1 MSISLN
7 RNAETLIKSVI
18 CTDLLYTIVNEQG
31 KPTITGY
38 EISDTNNNSFSDK
51 RGIKRYENGRTNAK
65 TLKQTIYNRD
75 QSFLTY

>member
-1 MSISLN
+1 MHSWMSISLN

-51 RGIKRYENGRTNAK
+51 RGIKVWKRQNKCEDIETNN
-65 TLKQTIYNRD
+65 LQ
-75 QSFLTY
+75 